1 MSSSRNLPIVEYLRQ
16 LQLEYLLYQLRI
28 KIYANSE
35 DRKKFK
41 EILTFKKEKITDIC
55 SNNGLFSIFDNEDV
69 MRDVESEFYNE
80 FGIPTIMT
88 KKDKYFYFK
97 IDSDFSYKG
106 KAVKLNAY
114 NLEEATC
121 RITDSNSKIHDNIDI
136 NLIRRIL

>member
-55 SNNGLFSIFDNEDV
+55 
-69 MRDVESEFYNE
+69 
-80 FGIPTIMT
+80 T
-88 KKDKYFYFK
+88 
-97 IDSDFSYKG
+97 
-106 KAVKLNAY
+106 Y